1 MPRESGM
8 GRQNLPKPRQHLES
22 ATDVAWAVAVERERW
37 IAKLAAEKYVRVHDA
52 DAAADTLDLT
62 RTMIYRLVARY
73 RRARVPCSQKRV
85 EGKRARLF
93 WIIR

>member
-1 MPRESGM
+1 M
-8 GRQNLPKPRQHLES
+8 GRQNLPKPRQDLES

-52 DAAADTLDLT
+52 DAAADALDLT

-73 RRARVPCSQKRV
+73 RARSAHEFPALRNAWKEKGLDCS
-85 EGKRARLF
+85 G
-93 WIIR
+93 